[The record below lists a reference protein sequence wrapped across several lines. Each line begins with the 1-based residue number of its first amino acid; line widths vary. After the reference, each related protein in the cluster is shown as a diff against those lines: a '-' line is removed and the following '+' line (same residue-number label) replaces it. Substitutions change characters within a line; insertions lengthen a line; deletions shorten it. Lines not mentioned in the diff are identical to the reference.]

1 MNQQM
6 QLNLNL
12 TLVKGNYVIHQY
24 PSKTHEVQYHLIETI
39 IVNNLLHEQE
49 EIVY

>member
-1 MNQQM
+1 M

-12 TLVKGNYVIHQY
+12 ILVKDKYVKNQY
-24 PSKTHEVQYHLIETI
+24 PSKTHEVQYLLIETI